1 MQCVTTMRKH
11 GRFLMSPG
19 KWDRQNYY
27 FLSHKCHFLLCV
39 RWNSFMSQ
47 FDHHTWFC
55 ILWLSLLG
63 LPTYSLYKTWLIKNI
78 TARNEKKI
86 LLLLFV
92 KNNYCTSKMLY
103 RRNYKSSKK
112 VHFFSSVMCMLQYT
126 LHALYYCLHQKCFCK
141 INMVLHSSAQT
152 FWT

>member
-1 MQCVTTMRKH
+1 MCHHNEETWRFPDVPWEMRQTELL
-11 GRFLMSPG
+11 FLI
-19 KWDRQNYY
+19 
-27 FLSHKCHFLLCV
+27 
-39 RWNSFMSQ
+39 SQ
-47 FDHHTWFC
+47 V
-55 ILWLSLLG
+55 SLLIVCQVEFIYVTIWSPYMI
-63 LPTYSLYKTWLIKNI
+63 LHTLIVFAWTPHIFLVQNMADKNI

-112 VHFFSSVMCMLQYT
+112 IHFFSSVMCMLQYT